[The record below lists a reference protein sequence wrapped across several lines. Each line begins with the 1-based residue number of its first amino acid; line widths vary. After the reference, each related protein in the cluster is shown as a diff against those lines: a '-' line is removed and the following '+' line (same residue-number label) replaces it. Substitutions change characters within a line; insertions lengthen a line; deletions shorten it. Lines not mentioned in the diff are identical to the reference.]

1 MIYNFE
7 RDSESGL
14 IFVTIKLANRHKLKM
29 VLDTA
34 ASSTTIDIAALK
46 IEDYQ
51 IDKKIGASMVETA
64 NGSFEVD
71 VIEVESLSAFGRTV
85 HNMHIS
91 VYDFVARG
99 ILSDYD
105 GLLGIDFFENTVFC
119 IDMNNNT
126 IEVK

>member
-14 IFVTIKLANRHKLKM
+14 IFVTIKLPNRHKLKM

-34 ASSTTIDIAALK
+34 ASSTTVDIAALK
-46 IEDYQ
+46 IADYS
-51 IDKKIGASMVETA
+51 IDKKIGTSMVETA
-64 NGSFEVD
+64 NGIFEVD
-71 VIEVESLSAFGRTV
+71 IIEVESISALGLTV

-105 GLLGIDFFENTVFC
+105 GLLGIDFFENTVLC
-119 IDMNNNT
+119 IDMKNNI